1 MNEFWKIRS
10 NQSFDNPIQY
20 NNLTMDVD
28 EAIQKHS
35 IEAQLISHKL
45 GGSFYP
51 SILDLGSGN
60 GQWYSL
66 LEPLCDQ
73 YHCVDPYIAPSL
85 DILSNSKVFYH
96 NDE

>member
-51 SILDLGSGN
+51 STVSYTHLRAH
-60 GQWYSL
+60 
-66 LEPLCDQ
+66 ET
-73 YHCVDPYIAPSL
+73 
-85 DILSNSKVFYH
+85 
-96 NDE
+96 